1 MSERKRITVVCSVL
15 LVLCLAGSMV
25 TLRRVDALRA
35 GATLEEVLY
44 ITSPQTIRRMSLGYD
59 GLMADIYW
67 TRVVQYFGRQH
78 QVRSRSNRYDLL
90 LPLLDITV
98 TLDPHLIVA
107 YEFGSFFLSQQPPEG
122 AGKPDEA
129 VAFVERGIR
138 ENPDNWRL
146 YYHLGFIHYL
156 ERHDYKAAADAFLRG
171 SKVPNAH
178 PWLRTM
184 AAAMAEYGG
193 ETRTARFLW
202 EHIYESSTDQNIRNN
217 AVKHLWALEVDEMVP
232 ALEARVQ
239 LYRQKT
245 GHLPASFQEMIA
257 AGYLRGLPRD
267 PLGYPYKLMPDGRVE
282 VQSPDDLPF
291 ITKGLPAGEK
301 PSFLYVPPN
310 DRKQEDS
317 REK

>member
-1 MSERKRITVVCSVL
+1 MSPRRRTTVVCSVL
-15 LVLCLAGSMV
+15 LAASLVGSML
-25 TLRRVDALRA
+25 TLRRVDALRT

-44 ITSPQTIRRMSLGYD
+44 VTSPQTIKRMSLGYD

-78 QVRSRSNRYDLL
+78 QVRSRSSRYDLL

-122 AGKPDEA
+122 AGRPDEA

-156 ERHDYKAAADAFLRG
+156 ERHDYKAASDAFLRG

-184 AAAMAEYGG
+184 AAAMAEFGG
-193 ETRTARFLW
+193 DIRTARFLW
-202 EHIYESSTDQNIRNN
+202 ERIYESTDDKLIRSN
-217 AVKHLWALEVDEMVP
+217 AVKRLRALEVDEVVP
-232 ALEARVQ
+232 QLEAAVQ
-239 LYRQKT
+239 LYKQRT
-245 GHLPASFQEMIA
+245 GRLPASFMEMLS
-257 AGYLRGLPRD
+257 AGYLRALPTD

-291 ITKGLPAGEK
+291 ITQGLPPDK
-301 PSFLYVPPN
+301 QPSFLYVPPQP
-310 DRKQEDS
+310 KP
-317 REK
+317 